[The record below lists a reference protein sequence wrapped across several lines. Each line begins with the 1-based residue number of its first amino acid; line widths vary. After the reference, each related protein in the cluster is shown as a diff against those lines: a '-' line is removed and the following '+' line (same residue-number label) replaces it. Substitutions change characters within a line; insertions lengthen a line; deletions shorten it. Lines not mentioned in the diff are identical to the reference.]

1 MMMRT
6 GVGLAVAAALLLAGC
21 SGDGALPM
29 YVKADTSAGLP
40 PVPPGGL
47 VGAEGT
53 CADAPEGAAA
63 ATKLDFGLTEC
74 EVLRLV
80 GPIDK
85 VEIGDTS
92 GVRVVTMTSIAGAK
106 PGVYRFEAGRLKS
119 LDGMPE
125 PEKKKAKPKH

>member
-1 MMMRT
+1 MMMKI
-6 GVGLAVAAALLLAGC
+6 GVGLGVAAALLLAGC

-29 YVKADTSAGLP
+29 YVKAETSAGLP
-40 PVPPGGL
+40 PVPPSAL
-47 VGAEGT
+47 VSAEGT
-53 CADAPEGAAA
+53 CADAPEGAA

-85 VEIGDTS
+85 VEISDTQ
-92 GVRVVTMTSIAGAK
+92 GVRVVTMTVVAGAK
-106 PGVYRFEAGRLKS
+106 PGIYRFEAGRLKS
-119 LDGMPE
+119 LEGTPE